1 METVN
6 LHFLEVLEFIL
17 ERIKEEMGSFILL
30 YSNGHTFTIYIM
42 YSVLEMY
49 VQHNEYTNFIYNN
62 ILNIRKGF
70 KIEKIKKGL
79 NDTYINY
86 IFELGNSSV

>member
-1 METVN
+1 
-6 LHFLEVLEFIL
+6 
-17 ERIKEEMGSFILL
+17 
-30 YSNGHTFTIYIM
+30 M

-79 NDTYINY
+79 DDT
-86 IFELGNSSV
+86 FELGNLSV

>member
-1 METVN
+1 
-6 LHFLEVLEFIL
+6 
-17 ERIKEEMGSFILL
+17 
-30 YSNGHTFTIYIM
+30 M

-79 NDTYINY
+79 NDTYIIYLNLV
-86 IFELGNSSV
+86 IHQFDDVASVDITEQSCPFQ

>member
-1 METVN
+1 M
-6 LHFLEVLEFIL
+6 L
-17 ERIKEEMGSFILL
+17 ERIKKEMGSFILL

-70 KIEKIKKGL
+70 KNEKVKKGL
-79 NDTYINY
+79 DDTFLNLEICQFDDVA
-86 IFELGNSSV
+86 ITEQSCPFQ

>member
-1 METVN
+1 
-6 LHFLEVLEFIL
+6 
-17 ERIKEEMGSFILL
+17 
-30 YSNGHTFTIYIM
+30 
-42 YSVLEMY
+42 MY

-79 NDTYINY
+79 DDTYLNLVIY
-86 IFELGNSSV
+86 QFDDVASVDITEQSCPFQ